1 MNVLEGLDG
10 FGQVSEEA
18 KASMAAAA
26 RGMAKSYGEA
36 MRRNARLLE
45 EAGYSANERAALLS
59 AGGARLRN
67 ALEQA
72 KTKSSPS
79 PMEPGMPAP
88 AAGPNIGTIV
98 LVGGALVGVAGLAY
112 FLLR

>member
-18 KASMAAAA
+18 KANMAAAA

-36 MRRNARLLE
+36 MRRKYAT
-45 EAGYSANERAALLS
+45 
-59 AGGARLRN
+59 
-67 ALEQA
+67 QMQP
-72 KTKSSPS
+72 TPD
-79 PMEPGMPAP
+79 MPAP
-88 AAGPNIGTIV
+88 AVGPNIGTVI